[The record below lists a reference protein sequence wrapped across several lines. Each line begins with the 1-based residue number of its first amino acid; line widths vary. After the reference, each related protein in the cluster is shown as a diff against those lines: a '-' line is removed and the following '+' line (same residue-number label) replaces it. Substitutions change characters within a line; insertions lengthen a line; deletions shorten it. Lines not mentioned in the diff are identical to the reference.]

1 MYTQLLIPSKAK
13 CASGNAT
20 YLGSCMTELLKTVE
34 WKVKVQQLN
43 SNHCFCYPST
53 SALHSMNQTNTT
65 GTHNIIAQSKRH
77 KYSIFICS
85 YSIKVTTTKE
95 YFSQCM
101 LQQQSLSN
109 TKRLLKEHSQTII
122 IIITGSLEMN
132 ENEKKGRDQMFMQ
145 YSEITVQTGKGIR
158 LVWD

>member
-13 CASGNAT
+13 CASGNVT

-34 WKVKVQQLN
+34 RKVKVQQLN
-43 SNHCFCYPST
+43 SNHCFCYPSI
-53 SALHSMNQTNTT
+53 SALHSMDQTNTR
-65 GTHNIIAQSKRH
+65 THNIIAQSKRH
-77 KYSIFICS
+77 KYSIFKCS

-122 IIITGSLEMN
+122 IITGSLEMN
-132 ENEKKGRDQMFMQ
+132 ENEKKGRDQIFMQ
-145 YSEITVQTGKGIR
+145 YGEITVQTGKGIR
-158 LVWD
+158 LV